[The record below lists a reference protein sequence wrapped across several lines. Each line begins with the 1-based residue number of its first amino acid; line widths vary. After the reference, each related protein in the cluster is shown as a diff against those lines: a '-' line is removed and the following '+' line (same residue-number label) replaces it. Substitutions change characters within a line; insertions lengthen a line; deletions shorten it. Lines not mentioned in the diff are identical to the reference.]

1 MTLFLQIDIGVVPIP
16 KSVNKKRI
24 EENIAVFDF
33 KLTPDEIEYI
43 DSFNTGERII
53 HFTESR
59 NDKYFP
65 FGIEYWSQVILPF
78 AFVLLFILNR

>member
-1 MTLFLQIDIGVVPIP
+1 MVPIP

-24 EENIAVFDF
+24 EENIAIFDF

-43 DSFNTGERII
+43 DSFNTGERVI

-65 FGIEYWSQVILPF
+65 FGIEFWAQVILGF
-78 AFVLLFILNR
+78 AFFVFLPFPIDKIPK